1 MSGGLEAAA
10 AESGGNAT
18 SDGSAKNTAANGAA
32 AVVTDA
38 IAGAKDAGGEALK
51 WRIDVE
57 DYESEDGSS
66 VVGSVLE
73 SLPASIP
80 EYPAGGAREGEED
93 DDDKND
99 DEISFIGGMRPPVVG
114 STGLPPQNPV
124 LMERSAKPAP
134 PAPATTAAREP
145 LGMARAQSMAP
156 PAAASMV
163 SAEDLS
169 TVQAEVGRLF
179 AALKEARGRRADA
192 PAEQEIKAAEVARL
206 QAALKDARAKVAQID
221 AVRPKQPAGSQGRA
235 PAAAVAGAGVAGAGG
250 MGMARSMS
258 EMPPRASLMTS
269 PAHPAA
275 GGAGGA
281 PATTSP
287 VHPSAT
293 PLRPATAGSR
303 GVALSASQPGEIRR
317 TVSFA
322 PAPTAP
328 SAGGGSP
335 PVALQQAASLQSR
348 PSPAPA
354 APARPAY
361 VPPPSSAMIAPP
373 AAAPSASAG
382 ARSVGYDKEED
393 KEDSLSG
400 IGWASQTRGSLVSSD
415 DIPSHASHAASQA
428 TPPPGGIGS
437 PWRTQSSPY
446 RFYKGPGEGAGAVPG
461 ASGGYGGSSAGYG
474 GAAPRRSAYA
484 ESDMGDAVSIAS
496 SQIAWRSQSSDPRRQ
511 HPSLSRR
518 LGNLPGLAAE
528 GAMVPDVAATIAAG
542 NAAGGAADN
551 SDAQSVA
558 ASEVSIQPGPNNA
571 LMLVPTV
578 KPTPPP
584 QSAPPKPAG
593 NAEGS
598 IDLQVFSKLLAETR
612 TESDA
617 IAKLKQ
623 QNKLLQSWYAEAK
636 AWADEKSLRAWEA
649 TSMADDAED
658 VAAVKHRML
667 KELDGKLGALKE
679 RLAGMTMLEQ
689 ENRVLRQ
696 RIQAMASVRGP
707 NQLLEQLKNAPRID
721 VNALRSRGQD
731 MDALARWINEMKEEG
746 GQVERL
752 KKLNKLLQGW
762 YADANSRA
770 EDALQREK
778 EEFIR
783 AKAAEE
789 LAAAG
794 DLLILE
800 MEAKFSEMRMK
811 LAARQMLEQE
821 NRELHQ
827 KIVALSAGKAGSMSI
842 HKQEETLM
850 ECVRQ
855 SLGFSRGR
863 PVMACIVYKAMVHW
877 SMIEVER
884 MNTFDKLME
893 HMQAVCKADNND
905 LRCYW
910 LSNTVHLHF
919 LNTRGPSRMDN
930 TVAKSQLG
938 VQIEKLYVVTR
949 DAMKHR
955 ISLLLND
962 LLQPPPVN
970 VEEPGYDF
978 PDSGS
983 AVSGAST
990 VSVHKLVPTPGNVR
1004 RQMTMFW
1011 EGLMGALRCFVDECR
1026 GNYVPP
1032 LLVREFMAQLLQ
1044 YVDVKL
1050 FNSVMMHCPWVP
1062 CTFTNGETMEAG
1074 MSDLEDWL
1082 GNVDEWLDAT
1092 LVDTISLTSSL
1103 IENIKH
1109 IRQTVGFLL
1118 DESKP
1123 GRKLQHIQR
1132 MCPDLSVT
1140 QLAHICTWFEDD
1152 KDGSPGVDPAVIE
1165 QMWALMT
1172 EDAPFLLKED
1182 KSCPFQTD
1190 EVSRSMKEFVLDDID
1205 PPAAL
1210 RSEPAFYFL
1219 IPAQQRQ
1226 QEQLQAAGL
1235 VAEARKDDVTSQPA
1249 DVAKWLG
1256 TAAVTLSATAALFC
1270 GSVDPAFADVE
1281 LKTYYGTAASASSYG
1296 GYGGNASKQAT
1307 AEYIYGVPDE
1317 WKERAISKVEKG
1329 TNGTDSEFFW
1339 PKNRNVKTYVT
1350 FLAGFR
1356 RLPPQENV
1364 LSDIALSDVNLQ

>member
-18 SDGSAKNTAANGAA
+18 SDGSAKNSAANGAGA
-32 AVVTDA
+32 IVTDA
-38 IAGAKDAGGEALK
+38 IAGAKDAGGEALR

-114 STGLPPQNPV
+114 SAGLAPQNPV
-124 LMERSAKPAP
+124 LMERSATATKPAP
-134 PAPATTAAREP
+134 PAPAAAREP
-145 LGMARAQSMAP
+145 LGMARSQTMAP
-156 PAAASMV
+156 PAAPSMV
-163 SAEDLS
+163 SAEDFS
-169 TVQAEVGRLF
+169 SAQAEVGRLF
-179 AALKEARGRRADA
+179 AALKEARGMRADA

-221 AVRPKQPAGSQGRA
+221 AVRPKQPASSQGRA
-235 PAAAVAGAGVAGAGG
+235 SAAAVAGAGVAGAGG

-269 PAHPAA
+269 PAHPTA
-275 GGAGGA
+275 GGPGA
-281 PATTSP
+281 TPASTSP

-322 PAPTAP
+322 PAPSAP

-335 PVALQQAASLQSR
+335 PAALQQAASLQSR

-446 RFYKGPGEGAGAVPG
+446 RFYKGPGEGAGAAPG

-496 SQIAWRSQSSDPRRQ
+496 SQIAWRSQSSDPRGQ

-542 NAAGGAADN
+542 NAAGGMMDN

-855 SLGFSRGR
+855 NLGFSRGR

-983 AVSGAST
+983 AISGAST

-1235 VAEARKDDVTSQPA
+1235 VGSS
-1249 DVAKWLG
+1249 VAG
-1256 TAAVTLSATAALFC
+1256 
-1270 GSVDPAFADVE
+1270 DP
-1281 LKTYYGTAASASSYG
+1281 
-1296 GYGGNASKQAT
+1296 
-1307 AEYIYGVPDE
+1307 
-1317 WKERAISKVEKG
+1317 R
-1329 TNGTDSEFFW
+1329 
-1339 PKNRNVKTYVT
+1339 
-1350 FLAGFR
+1350 R
-1356 RLPPQENV
+1356 RL
-1364 LSDIALSDVNLQ
+1364 AM